1 MKYFLDSI
9 SFLTERKLCDKQN
22 KECKTL
28 VNISVFFLLNPSQGI
43 TNDFYEE
50 KIRQYDLDT
59 AEIDEKIKRVEKV
72 ESSFYVTAGY
82 IIELTKNSSK
92 LFEVSKEE
100 ERRLLIKTVL
110 LNITWDGEKL
120 YYDYNSPFDL
130 IVKLNESTDW
140 GG

>member
-1 MKYFLDSI
+1 M
-9 SFLTERKLCDKQN
+9 
-22 KECKTL
+22 
-28 VNISVFFLLNPSQGI
+28 LLMRSTIKRI

-50 KIRQYDLDT
+50 KMRQYDLDT
-59 AEIDEKIKRVEKV
+59 VELDEKIKRVEKV

-110 LNITWDGEKL
+110 LNIRWNGEKL
-120 YYDYNSPFDL
+120 LYEYNSPFDL
-130 IVKLNESTDW
+130 IVQLNEGTTW
-140 GG
+140 GGRWDLNPQPLVPQTSALTN

>member
-1 MKYFLDSI
+1 MRSTIK
-9 SFLTERKLCDKQN
+9 R
-22 KECKTL
+22 
-28 VNISVFFLLNPSQGI
+28 I

-50 KIRQYDLDT
+50 KMRQYDLDT
-59 AEIDEKIKRVEKV
+59 VELDEKIKRVEKV

-120 YYDYNSPFDL
+120 YYDYNPPFDL
-130 IVKLNESTDW
+130 IVELNESTDW
-140 GG
+140 GGRWDLNPQPLVPQTSALTN

>member
-1 MKYFLDSI
+1 M
-9 SFLTERKLCDKQN
+9 
-22 KECKTL
+22 
-28 VNISVFFLLNPSQGI
+28 
-43 TNDFYEE
+43 
-50 KIRQYDLDT
+50 RQYDLDT

-130 IVKLNESTDW
+130 IVELNESTDW
-140 GG
+140 GGRWDLNPQPSVPQTDALTN